1 MSSKG
6 FTHLHLHSQYSL
18 LDGAVTFEG
27 LFARCK
33 KLGMN
38 AVAVTD
44 HGNMFGAVEFYTK
57 AKAAEI
63 KPILGIE
70 AYIAPGSRFDRTKT
84 SISDAAYHLIL
95 LAENH
100 TGYQNLLKLASTGY
114 VDGFYYR
121 PRIDKEI
128 LAECHEGLIC
138 ATACLKGEV
147 TAAAAAGD
155 MKAARQAAES
165 YLKIFGPQRF
175 FIEIQRHQSDGPDPT
190 AALIDLANELGI
202 GLIATNDVHF
212 LSEDD
217 HEAHNCLCAISTGK
231 HADDPDRMI
240 YPPDVYLKSDAE
252 MRKLFPE
259 AQQACDNTIAIAE
272 RCHVEL
278 DLSTRHAPRFRPPDG
293 STPEDYLA
301 RLCLEGIKDRYGEM
315 TPQIKERLDRELQVI
330 QSKGFSSYFLIVWDF
345 CNHAR
350 KHNIPLGARGSGVG
364 TLVGYCL
371 GLCSVD
377 PLRYDL
383 LFERFMDPA
392 RNEMPDIDIDMCQVH
407 RQEIIEYVRQKYGQV
422 AQIITFGTMKAKA
435 VIRDICRVL
444 GVPLAEADRLAKL
457 VPFSLD
463 MTLDKALETEPEL
476 KKAYDENELTRR
488 VIDVG
493 RKLEGLARHASV
505 HAAGVVIADEPL
517 TNFVPLYKAP
527 GTEDIITQY
536 EGPMVEKVGLLKMDF
551 LGLKTLSVLERARQ
565 LIQQKH
571 GVDLDLEKLDITDP
585 KTFKIFADGK
595 TKGVFQFESG
605 GMQDLLMKMKPDRIE
620 DLIAANALYRPGPMI
635 LIPDY
640 IDRKHGARW
649 SLPHPIMTEV
659 LQETYGIMCIHEDT
673 RIAMADGTEKP
684 IRDVRIGDNVQ
695 SLNRA
700 TSRFEVKQCHG
711 CGPTRRA
718 NGVKITLE
726 NGFSVT
732 LTDDHQVYTFDGM
745 KEAGRLDPAC
755 DLVAVGR
762 HLPQAH
768 VTARHLAPWLGA
780 DEDVAYL
787 LGSLIGDGAMTGK
800 GISLATGREEDHRK
814 LLAWMHERLPS
825 LHAHEYFH
833 GRSWYLSLSH
843 PQLLNDPSHGN
854 RKTRLHQLIESL
866 GMKVSAQHK
875 HVPEVIFRCSPKVR
889 AAFLAGL
896 LDADGCT
903 AVGTRKGAVCFLS
916 SCSLALLEDV
926 RHLCE
931 LEGIPTTI
939 RTNRIQFWDLQTLA
953 RITEPFLLVR
963 RFAGRLTRGQSVGW
977 IPRSRLLEAVPTS
990 ESLRAFSRRTGI
1002 MRAGMKHD
1010 FPFVKSVTALKAGID
1025 LGGLRY
1031 YRIAKIERVQDQQF
1045 YGMSV
1050 ADHHNLV
1057 ANGIVVKNCYQ
1068 EQVMRICNR
1077 MGDIPL
1083 RDAYT
1088 LIKAISKKK
1097 ASIIVKEKERFLTGC
1112 VGKGLKKEEA
1122 EQIFELIER
1131 FAGYGFNKSHSTRYA
1146 FIAYQT
1152 AYLKA
1157 HWPVEFMAALLTY
1170 EMGDTDKIVEY
1181 IAECQSMGVEVMA
1194 PDIND
1199 SDVDFTPLYKE
1210 TGQGDKGVIRF
1221 GLAAVKGVGEKAVE
1235 QMIAARRRIGR
1246 FQSLFHFCENV
1257 DLRAVNKQVIE
1268 ALIKG
1273 GAFDRLGGNRHQM
1286 MVALER
1292 AMEVGA
1298 SLQLD
1303 KINGQMNFFGQM
1315 TKETDYAEDHKQLP
1329 DVPPW
1334 PELQMLAFEKQ
1345 VLGFYVT
1352 SNPLSQHAEAIN
1364 DYSTTNS
1371 ARLAQSSGTSD
1382 GQSNGHTNGNGNGE
1396 KLVTIGGMITKI
1408 RYNLTKTGRNAGSKM
1423 AVFTLEDLQGQIE
1436 VVLFPDAL
1444 AELAP
1449 LLVEDTVVFVRG
1461 KADYRRERPNIIAS
1475 EMIPIDKAREKLAKG
1490 VRIRLDARDVTKEK
1504 VMQIRSICQS
1514 HKGSRPLSV
1523 VIMTD
1528 KGKVYAAAD
1537 RSLSINPDVEFC
1549 RKMRQVV
1556 GDENFS
1562 LAK

>member
-1 MSSKG
+1 MPNKG

-27 LFARCK
+27 LFERCK
-33 KLGMN
+33 TLGMN

-63 KPILGIE
+63 KPIIGIE

-95 LAENH
+95 LAENNA
-100 TGYQNLLKLASTGY
+100 GYRNLLKLASTGY

-121 PRIDKEI
+121 PRIDKEV
-128 LAECHEGLIC
+128 LAECHEGIIC

-147 TAAAAAGD
+147 TAAAASGD
-155 MKAARQAAES
+155 MKAARLAAES
-165 YLKIFGPQRF
+165 YLKIFGPERF
-175 FIEIQRHQSDGPDPT
+175 FIEIQSHQGDEPHVRE
-190 AALIDLANELGI
+190 ALIDLANELGV

-259 AQQACDNTIAIAE
+259 APQACDNTLAIAE
-272 RCHVEL
+272 RCNVEL
-278 DLSTRHAPRFRPPDG
+278 DLGTRHAPRFSPPDG
-293 STPEDYLA
+293 STPEDYLT
-301 RLCLEGIKDRYGEM
+301 RLCLAGIKNRYGEM
-315 TPQIKERLDRELQVI
+315 TPPIKERLDRELQVI
-330 QSKGFSSYFLIVWDF
+330 QSKGFASYFLIVWDF
-345 CNHAR
+345 CSHAR
-350 KHNIPLGARGSGVG
+350 EHHIPLGARGSGVG
-364 TLVGYCL
+364 TIVGYCL
-371 GLCSVD
+371 GLCDVD

-392 RNEMPDIDIDMCQVH
+392 RNEMPDIDIDICQAH
-407 RQEIIEYVRQKYGQV
+407 RQEVIDYVRKKYGQV

-435 VIRDICRVL
+435 VIRDVCRVL
-444 GVPLAEADRLAKL
+444 AVPLAEADRLAKL

-476 KKAYDENELTRR
+476 KQAYDTNELTRK
-488 VIDVG
+488 VIDIG

-536 EGPMVEKVGLLKMDF
+536 EGPIVEKVGLLKMDF

-565 LIQQKH
+565 LVKQKH
-571 GVDLDLEKLDITDP
+571 GVDIDLEKLDLTDP

-640 IDRKHGARW
+640 IDRKHGAKW

-659 LQETYGIMCIHEDT
+659 LQETYG
-673 RIAMADGTEKP
+673 
-684 IRDVRIGDNVQ
+684 V
-695 SLNRA
+695 
-700 TSRFEVKQCHG
+700 
-711 CGPTRRA
+711 
-718 NGVKITLE
+718 
-726 NGFSVT
+726 
-732 LTDDHQVYTFDGM
+732 
-745 KEAGRLDPAC
+745 
-755 DLVAVGR
+755 
-762 HLPQAH
+762 
-768 VTARHLAPWLGA
+768 
-780 DEDVAYL
+780 
-787 LGSLIGDGAMTGK
+787 MT
-800 GISLATGREEDHRK
+800 
-814 LLAWMHERLPS
+814 
-825 LHAHEYFH
+825 
-833 GRSWYLSLSH
+833 
-843 PQLLNDPSHGN
+843 
-854 RKTRLHQLIESL
+854 
-866 GMKVSAQHK
+866 
-875 HVPEVIFRCSPKVR
+875 
-889 AAFLAGL
+889 
-896 LDADGCT
+896 
-903 AVGTRKGAVCFLS
+903 
-916 SCSLALLEDV
+916 
-926 RHLCE
+926 
-931 LEGIPTTI
+931 
-939 RTNRIQFWDLQTLA
+939 
-953 RITEPFLLVR
+953 
-963 RFAGRLTRGQSVGW
+963 
-977 IPRSRLLEAVPTS
+977 
-990 ESLRAFSRRTGI
+990 
-1002 MRAGMKHD
+1002 
-1010 FPFVKSVTALKAGID
+1010 
-1025 LGGLRY
+1025 
-1031 YRIAKIERVQDQQF
+1031 
-1045 YGMSV
+1045 
-1050 ADHHNLV
+1050 
-1057 ANGIVVKNCYQ
+1057 YQ

-1077 MGDIPL
+1077 LGDIPL

-1097 ASIIVKEKERFLTGC
+1097 VSIIQKEKERFLGGC
-1112 VGKGLKKEEA
+1112 VSKGLSKEEA

-1152 AYLKA
+1152 AYMKA

-1170 EMGDTDKIVEY
+1170 EMGDTEKVVEY
-1181 IAECQSMGVEVMA
+1181 IAECQGMGVEVMA

-1235 QMIAARRRIGR
+1235 HMIEARKRVER

-1257 DLRAVNKQVIE
+1257 DLRAVNKQVTE

-1286 MVALER
+1286 MAALER

-1329 DVPPW
+1329 DVAPW

-1364 DYSTTNS
+1364 DYSTTNT
-1371 ARLAQSSGTSD
+1371 AQLAQSSSQGN
-1382 GQSNGHTNGNGNGE
+1382 GQSNGQGNGNGE

-1436 VVLFPDAL
+1436 VVLFPDTL
-1444 AELAP
+1444 SELAP
-1449 LLVEDTVVFVRG
+1449 LLVEDTVVFVKG

-1490 VRIRLDARDVTKEK
+1490 VRIRLDAREVTQEK
-1504 VMQIRSICQS
+1504 VTQIRSICQY

-1523 VIMTD
+1523 VIATD
-1528 KGKVYAAAD
+1528 KGKVYATAD
-1537 RSLSINPDVEFC
+1537 RTLFVNPDVEFC
-1549 RKMRQVV
+1549 RKMRQIV
-1556 GDENFS
+1556 GDENFT